1 MSAIKLELRSCRP
14 IRAGTPSLAPAEID
28 GYLTQV
34 PGWEHKEGAI
44 SKSFSFKNYAAT
56 IGFANSVAWIAQRE
70 DHHPEML
77 VCYDRCRVA
86 YSTHSVGG
94 ISENDF
100 ICAAKIEALCRL

>member
-1 MSAIKLELRSCRP
+1 MPAAVLGQRTCRALP
-14 IRAGTPSLAPAEID
+14 AGTPRLAPAEID
-28 GYLTQV
+28 AYLEQV
-34 PGWEHKEGAI
+34 PGWEYKDGAL
-44 SKSFSFKNYAAT
+44 SKTFAFKNYADA

-77 VCYDRCRVA
+77 VGHDRCRIA
-86 YSTHSVGG
+86 YSTHSLGG